1 MNNNLTNNYNSTTNI
16 NTTIINNKTNNI
28 NNLNTTT
35 ERSIRGSNYTKI
47 NQKDHKEKEKE
58 NKISM
63 IKIKEDKSKDKILSN
78 YNTSI
83 AQSKTD
89 IFNGNNIKRKVTYR
103 SKRSEVDDNNKNNKK
118 EENET
123 EKR

>member
-1 MNNNLTNNYNSTTNI
+1 
-16 NTTIINNKTNNI
+16 
-28 NNLNTTT
+28 
-35 ERSIRGSNYTKI
+35 
-47 NQKDHKEKEKE
+47 
-58 NKISM
+58 M
-63 IKIKEDKSKDKILSN
+63 IKIKEDKLKDKILSN

-123 EKR
+123 KK